1 MVLYAHGIRLRF
13 ELFEDVERSTPVA
26 QIDWP
31 KWPRLGPRMPL
42 HDDPSR
48 PVPET
53 PSDAIVE
60 LRGRA
65 LRIAS
70 EPVENGTNAA
80 HWRFR
85 MAEAGREVTRAMIE
99 VGPGM
104 FPRSVVRVLSDGQW
118 LTLHPAGRWYRFPWT
133 LSSDAGSA
141 GTFRQT
147 TGFSFVRRSFEI
159 DCPRLPE
166 TVAIL
171 AFYLAID
178 RTYR

>member
-1 MVLYAHGIRLRF
+1 MVLYARGIRFRF
-13 ELFEDVERSTPVA
+13 ELFDDAERSTPIA

-42 HDDPSR
+42 KDDATR
-48 PVPET
+48 PVPES
-53 PSDAIVE
+53 PSDAIVQ
-60 LRGRA
+60 LRGRT
-65 LRIAS
+65 LRIAG

-80 HWRFR
+80 HWRYR
-85 MAEAGREVTRAMIE
+85 MAEAGREVTRAMID

-104 FPRSVVRVLSDGQW
+104 FPRSVTRILTDGQW
-118 LTLHPAGRWYRFPWT
+118 LTLRAAGRWVRFPWT
-133 LSSDAGSA
+133 LSSGSA
-141 GTFRQT
+141 EAGTLRAT
-147 TGFSFVRRSFEI
+147 GGFSIARRSFEI
-159 DCPRLPE
+159 DGPRLPE

>member
-1 MVLYAHGIRLRF
+1 MVLYARGIRLRF
-13 ELFEDVERSTPVA
+13 ELFEGVDRPTPMA
-26 QIDWP
+26 QIEWP

-42 HDDPSR
+42 HDDPAR
-48 PVPET
+48 PVPEM
-53 PSDAIVE
+53 PSDATVQ

-104 FPRSVVRVLSDGQW
+104 FPRSVVRVLCDGNW
-118 LTLHPAGRWYRFPWT
+118 LTLRSRGRWRRFPWT
-133 LSSDAGSA
+133 LSSDSGAV
-141 GTFRQT
+141 GTLRDT

-166 TVAIL
+166 TVALL
-171 AFYLAID
+171 AFYLAIN

>member
-1 MVLYAHGIRLRF
+1 MVLYARGIRLRF
-13 ELFEDVERSTPVA
+13 ELFEPVDSSTPVA
-26 QIDWP
+26 HIEWP

-42 HDDPSR
+42 HDDSTW

-53 PSDAIVE
+53 PSDAIVQ

-70 EPVENGTNAA
+70 EPVENGSNAA
-80 HWRFR
+80 HWRYR

-104 FPRSVVRVLSDGQW
+104 FPGSVVRILNDGQW
-118 LTLHPAGRWYRFPWT
+118 LVLRRGGRWVRFPWT
-133 LSSDAGSA
+133 LSSDSAEVGSLRA
-141 GTFRQT
+141 AR
-147 TGFSFVRRSFEI
+147 GFSIARRSFEI

-171 AFYLAID
+171 AFYLAING
-178 RTYR
+178 TYR